1 MRANYAYRVINARW
15 KSKELADFLTGIRF
29 TGIDDIGLVNQVTS
43 IISSEKGVNM
53 KAVSFDSNDGIFEGK
68 VMLYISDINHLTELI
83 KTLKNIEG
91 VNTIERVDAT
101 EE

>member
-1 MRANYAYRVINARW
+1 
-15 KSKELADFLTGIRF
+15 
-29 TGIDDIGLVNQVTS
+29 
-43 IISSEKGVNM
+43 M

>member
-1 MRANYAYRVINARW
+1 
-15 KSKELADFLTGIRF
+15 
-29 TGIDDIGLVNQVTS
+29 VNQITS

-53 KAVSFDSNDGIFEGK
+53 KAVSFNSNDGIFEGK
-68 VMLYISDINHLTELI
+68 VMLYISDISHLTELM

-101 EE
+101 E